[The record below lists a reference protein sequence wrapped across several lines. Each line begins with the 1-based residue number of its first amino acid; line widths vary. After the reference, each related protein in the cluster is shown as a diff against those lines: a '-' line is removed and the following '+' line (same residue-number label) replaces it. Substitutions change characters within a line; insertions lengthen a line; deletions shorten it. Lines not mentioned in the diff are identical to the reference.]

1 MKKVVKKAIL
11 KVKPY
16 VPGKPIEEVK
26 RELGLKKVI
35 KLASNE
41 NPYGPS
47 PKVLK
52 AIEKAS
58 KGLNRY
64 PDGDCYYLR
73 QELAKRLNVSS
84 DQLTFGNGSD
94 ELIVLAVRAFV
105 NEGDEVIIAQP
116 SFLIYDIASQIVG
129 ARIKA
134 IPLKNF
140 HYDLEGMKKAVTKK
154 TKIIFFGNPDNPA
167 GTYLTEQDVRIFL
180 EGLRKDILV
189 FIDEAYYEYVT
200 AKDYVNS
207 LKLLNFHKNVIVTRT
222 FSKMYGL
229 AGLRVGYGIANSEL
243 TGLLN
248 RIREPFNVNSLA
260 QAGALAC
267 LKDGAYYRELARKI
281 EKQRK
286 FLYTSFEKSGVFYRK
301 SCTNFILVD
310 VNQNASNV
318 SKQLMKKGVIV
329 RDMSIWGLN
338 QFIRVSIGTE
348 KENRKFIRLLREI
361 ITNKHPVF
369 V

>member
-1 MKKVVKKAIL
+1 MKEVVKKTIL

-16 VPGKPIEEVK
+16 VPGKPIAEVK
-26 RELGLKKVI
+26 RELGLKSVI

-47 PKVLK
+47 SKVLK

-58 KGLNRY
+58 KNLNRY

-73 QELAKRLNVSS
+73 QELAKRLDVSS
-84 DQLTFGNGSD
+84 DQLIFGNGSD
-94 ELIVLAVRAFV
+94 ELIVLAVRAFI
-105 NEGDEVIIAQP
+105 NEGDEVVIAQP
-116 SFLIYDIASQIVG
+116 SFLIYDIASQIAG
-129 ARIKA
+129 ANIKA
-134 IPLKNF
+134 VLLKNF

-154 TKIIFFGNPDNPA
+154 TKIIFLGNPDNPA
-167 GTYLTEQDVRIFL
+167 GTYLTEREVQGFL
-180 EGLRKDILV
+180 RGLRKDILV

-207 LKLLNFHKNVIVTRT
+207 LKLLKFHKNMIVTRT

-229 AGLRVGYGIANSEL
+229 AGLRIGYGMANAEL
-243 TGLLN
+243 INLLN

-267 LKDGAYYRELARKI
+267 LKDQVYYRNIAQKV

-286 FLYTSFEKSGVFYRK
+286 FLYASFEKLGISYRK

-310 VNQNASNV
+310 VNQKASQI

-329 RDMSIWGLN
+329 RDMSVWGLN

-348 KENRKFIRLLREI
+348 TENKKFIKILKEILL
-361 ITNKHPVF
+361 
-369 V
+369 